1 MIHQPNG
8 SFEGEG
14 REIRA
19 VCVCGR
25 AFPVITTPQE
35 MSLTEHIAME
45 NGAATRKRGAASVS
59 GRSGS
64 NSRPD

>member
-25 AFPVITTPQE
+25 AFPVITTSQE
-35 MSLTEHIAME
+35 MSLTEHIAKE
-45 NGAATRKRGAASVS
+45 NEIEARKRRAPKS

-64 NSRPD
+64 KSSTA